1 MGADTHGEFM
11 FAESIGPIKDQL
23 LNLYKSENEYKDSQI
38 KQLKYLVE
46 FYEREL
52 DLKKDELKVANG
64 LLKELERQLSFYAD
78 KNQNQ

>member
-1 MGADTHGEFM
+1 MSVLDKYIAHEEM
-11 FAESIGPIKDQL
+11 F
-23 LNLYKSENEYKDSQI
+23 NEKDSQI

-52 DLKKDELKVANG
+52 DLKNDELKVANG